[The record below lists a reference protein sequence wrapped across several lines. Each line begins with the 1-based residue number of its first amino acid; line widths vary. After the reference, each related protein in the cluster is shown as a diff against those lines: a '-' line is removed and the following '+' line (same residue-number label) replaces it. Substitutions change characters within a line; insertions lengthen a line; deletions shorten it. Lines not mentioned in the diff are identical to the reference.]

1 MKFPRMLIDGV
12 VLMALL
18 TALCLLPASPARG
31 QAVSC
36 RRPLTRF
43 LIRTIFQLE

>member
-31 QAVSC
+31 QAVSGSSGVSGGTEV
-36 RRPLTRF
+36 LTNN
-43 LIRTIFQLE
+43 